1 MIEIKNVGISYGKN
15 KIFEQFSLT
24 IKDGDFLCIYGKS
37 GSGKTTLLNLLGL
50 LEKPDSGKI
59 IFEGI
64 ENPSAK
70 EVHLLQKDKIGYIF
84 QNFGLINDESV
95 ESNLLIALKNQKM
108 NKKVKKEMMLHSLFE
123 VGLSNVLEKKIYE
136 LSGGEQQRIAL
147 ARLILKKPS
156 YIFADEPTGNLDEK
170 NAELIFRIIKK
181 FNVEHHAT
189 VVFVTH
195 DKKFINFT
203 KNTLDLTVLDKQE
216 KILTH

>member
-1 MIEIKNVGISYGKN
+1 
-15 KIFEQFSLT
+15 
-24 IKDGDFLCIYGKS
+24 
-37 GSGKTTLLNLLGL
+37 
-50 LEKPDSGKI
+50 
-59 IFEGI
+59 
-64 ENPSAK
+64 
-70 EVHLLQKDKIGYIF
+70 
-84 QNFGLINDESV
+84 
-95 ESNLLIALKNQKM
+95 
-108 NKKVKKEMMLHSLFE
+108 
-123 VGLSNVLEKKIYE
+123 NVLEKKIYE

-170 NAELIFRIIKK
+170 NAELVFRIIKK